1 MNFRIEQYKI
11 FNIVAKSQ
19 SFSKAAK
26 ELFMTQ
32 SAVSQAI
39 KQLENSLDIA
49 LFERTSKGVNLTE
62 VGNILYKYTSSAMEL
77 LQTGL
82 LRIENLKTLD
92 DGELKIGASDTIST
106 HFLLPRLEMFHKLYP
121 NIKIKIINRVTTET
135 IELLKNGKID
145 IAFGNLPIEDESIE
159 IIECMKVHDTFVAGN
174 DYQKYKDKV
183 FSYEDIAKLPLILL
197 ESKSNSRKYVD
208 RIFLESGQVLT
219 PSIELGAHELLL
231 QLAKINL
238 GISCVVRE
246 FSEEY
251 LKNNFVF
258 ELKQKNPIPER
269 AIGYCYSKTLHL
281 TPSMKEFMSFL
292 NSNSICKK
300 SHL

>member
-1 MNFRIEQYKI
+1 MNFRIEQYRI
-11 FNIVAKSQ
+11 FNVVAKSE

-26 ELFMTQ
+26 ALFMTQ

-39 KQLENSLDIA
+39 KQLETSIDMT
-49 LFERTSKGVNLTE
+49 LFKRTSKGVELTE
-62 VGNILYKYTSSAMEL
+62 AGNILYKYTSSAMEL
-77 LQTGL
+77 LETGL
-82 LRIENLKTLD
+82 FRVEALKTLD

-121 NIKIKIINRVTTET
+121 NIKIKVINRVTTET
-135 IELLKNGKID
+135 IELLKNGQID
-145 IAFGNLPIEDESIE
+145 IAFGNLPIEDENLE
-159 IIECMKVHDTFVAGN
+159 VIECMTVHDTFVAGN
-174 DYQKYKDKV
+174 DYKEYKEKV
-183 FSYEDIAKLPLILL
+183 FTHEDISKLPLILL
-197 ESKSNSRKYVD
+197 ENKSNSRKYVD
-208 RIFLESGQVLT
+208 KIFLESGQVLT

-251 LKNNFVF
+251 LKNDFVF

-269 AIGYCYSKTLHL
+269 AIGYCYSKSLHL
-281 TPSMKEFMSFL
+281 TPTMKEFMTFL
-292 NSNSICKK
+292 NSGSLC
-300 SHL
+300 

>member
-1 MNFRIEQYKI
+1 MNFRIEQYRI
-11 FNIVAKSQ
+11 FNVVAKSE

-39 KQLENSLDIA
+39 KQLETSIDMT
-49 LFERTSKGVNLTE
+49 LFKRTSKGAQLTDA
-62 VGNILYKYTSSAMEL
+62 GNILYKYTSSAMEL
-77 LQTGL
+77 LETGL
-82 LRIENLKTLD
+82 LRVEALKTLD

-121 NIKIKIINRVTTET
+121 NIKIKIINRVTSET
-135 IELLKNGKID
+135 IDLLKSGKID
-145 IAFGNLPIEDESIE
+145 IAFGNLPIEDESLE
-159 IIECMKVHDTFVAGN
+159 VIECMTVHDTFVAGN
-174 DYQKYKDKV
+174 DYKKYMKKV
-183 FSYEDIAKLPLILL
+183 FSREDISNLPLILL
-197 ESKSNSRKYVD
+197 ENKSNSRKYVD
-208 RIFLESGQVLT
+208 KVFLESGQALT

-269 AIGYCYSKTLHL
+269 AIGYCYSKSLHL
-281 TPSMKEFMSFL
+281 TPTMKEFMSFL
-292 NSNSICKK
+292 NSGSLC
-300 SHL
+300 

>member
-1 MNFRIEQYKI
+1 MNYRIEQYRI
-11 FNIVAKSQ
+11 FNVVAKSE
-19 SFSKAAK
+19 SFSKAA
-26 ELFMTQ
+26 ESLFMTQ

-39 KQLENSLDIA
+39 KQLETSIDMT
-49 LFERTSKGVNLTE
+49 LFKRTSKGVELTE
-62 VGNILYKYTSSAMEL
+62 AGNILYKYTSSAMEL
-77 LQTGL
+77 LETGL
-82 LRIENLKTLD
+82 LKVEALKTLD

-121 NIKIKIINRVTTET
+121 NIKIKIINRVTSET
-135 IELLKNGKID
+135 IDLLKNGKID
-145 IAFGNLPIEDESIE
+145 IAFGNLPIEDESLE

-174 DYQKYKDKV
+174 DYSKFKDKV
-183 FSYEDIAKLPLILL
+183 FTHEDISKLPLILL
-197 ESKSNSRKYVD
+197 ENKSNSRKYVD
-208 RIFLESGQVLT
+208 KIFLESGLVLT

-269 AIGYCYSKTLHL
+269 AIGYCYSKNLHL
-281 TPSMKEFMSFL
+281 TPTMKEFISFL
-292 NSNSICKK
+292 NS
-300 SHL
+300 SHLVV

>member
-11 FNIVAKSQ
+11 FNVVAKSQ

-62 VGNILYKYTSSAMEL
+62 AGNILYKYTSSAMEL

-159 IIECMKVHDTFVAGN
+159 VIECMKVHDTFVAGN
-174 DYQKYKDKV
+174 DYLEYKDKI

-208 RIFLESGQVLT
+208 KIFLESGQVLT

-251 LKNNFVF
+251 LKNTFVF

-269 AIGYCYSKTLHL
+269 AIGYCYSKALHL

-292 NSNSICKK
+292 NSNSIC
-300 SHL
+300 

>member
-1 MNFRIEQYKI
+1 MNFRIEQYRI
-11 FNIVAKSQ
+11 FNVVAKSE

-39 KQLENSLDIA
+39 KQLEISIDMT
-49 LFERTSKGVNLTE
+49 LFKRTSKGVELTE
-62 VGNILYKYTSSAMEL
+62 AGNILYKYTSSAMEL
-77 LQTGL
+77 LETGL
-82 LRIENLKTLD
+82 LRVESLKALD

-121 NIKIKIINRVTTET
+121 NIKIKIINRVTSET
-135 IELLKNGKID
+135 IDLLKSGKID
-145 IAFGNLPIEDESIE
+145 IAFGNLPIEDESLE
-159 IIECMKVHDTFVAGN
+159 VIECMTVHDTFVAGN
-174 DYQKYKDKV
+174 DYKKYMKKV
-183 FSYEDIAKLPLILL
+183 FSREDISNLPLILL
-197 ESKSNSRKYVD
+197 ENKSNSRKYVD
-208 RIFLESGQVLT
+208 KVFLESGQVLT

-269 AIGYCYSKTLHL
+269 AIGYCYSKSLHL
-281 TPSMKEFMSFL
+281 TPTMKEFMSFL
-292 NSNSICKK
+292 NSGSLC
-300 SHL
+300 